1 MHHRKEVHDTTI
13 SNDKYFICVLNDQV
27 IYKMMF
33 LCRHVNKITTHVRLN
48 QSTIH
53 SNIKTKKPLFF
64 ESLIKETYIQ
74 QPAARAFNVIQNPY
88 SNSKWSKLL
97 KTHGLPARN
106 KESRGFR
113 QKVIRLNNIF

>member
-1 MHHRKEVHDTTI
+1 
-13 SNDKYFICVLNDQV
+13 
-27 IYKMMF
+27 MMF
-33 LCRHVNKITTHVRLN
+33 LCRHVSKITTHVRLN

-97 KTHGLPARN
+97 KPHGFPARN